1 MTTNRKKLYHNFFT
15 EQVEISPSINDGLNL
30 PEFEHLKVKMENPYS
45 KCHIE
50 KETAFFKKYLKLIE
64 SIPKTQQTL
73 HDKILKDICTNYL
86 DSLKYEFD
94 YFPLNP
100 LDNDLTVIVDDIAGN
115 GNFIF
120 SKKKDYEAY
129 LTKLDSFPE
138 MVDSMISNM
147 RKGIKTK
154 NVLPKIIALDLK
166 KQVKETL
173 SNKSWININSKKY
186 HGLNYNKI
194 CTGILETEL
203 SKMIDFLNKEY
214 IPNCRVSIGMLALPN
229 GKEKYEF
236 LVKTML
242 TEHNISIDYIHQ
254 FGLLEVERIHK
265 EMKHIQHVLQ
275 YKGTRKQ
282 FFNYMRNR
290 KDLKFKSKKELL
302 LTYKN
307 KVKYI
312 ERNLIPTLFHTKIKS
327 KCEVLA
333 VPKYNEKFASE
344 AYYQEG
350 DINGKRPGKFFI
362 NLKNIKENSKID
374 VEALVLH
381 EAMPGHHYQLS
392 LVNEHHDYPMFI
404 KMYGV
409 ESYMEGWA
417 LYCENLGEFKTNED
431 YFGKLVM
438 ELLRAIRLVV
448 DTGIHY
454 YGWSYKKTF
463 NYIVTNGYE
472 TKELIESQII
482 RYISLP
488 GQALA
493 YKIGEKCFIDC
504 LNKFLEDGGT
514 DIRDFHTKVLED
526 GVVPLHM
533 LREKFNIN

>member
-1 MTTNRKKLYHNFFT
+1 MTVSRKHLYHNFFV
-15 EQVEISPSINDGLNL
+15 EQVEISPSINDSLNL
-30 PEFEHLKVKMENPYS
+30 PEFEHLKDKMENPYS
-45 KCHIE
+45 KCHVD
-50 KETAFFKKYLKLIE
+50 KETTFFKKYLKIMNT
-64 SIPKTQQTL
+64 IPKTQLTL
-73 HDKILKDICTNYL
+73 HDKILKDICSTYL
-86 DSLKYEFD
+86 ESLKYDFD
-94 YFPLNP
+94 CFPLNP
-100 LDNDLTVIVDDIAGN
+100 LDNDLNDIVDDVAGN

-120 SKKKDYEAY
+120 TKKKDYESY
-129 LTKLDSFPE
+129 LKKLDCFPE
-138 MVDSMISNM
+138 IVDSMIANM
-147 RKGIKTK
+147 RTGIKTK
-154 NVLPKIIALDLK
+154 NVLPKIIAVDLK
-166 KQVKETL
+166 KQVSKAL
-173 SNKSWININSKKY
+173 SNKSWINLNSKKY
-186 HGLNYNKI
+186 PKLNYNKT
-194 CTGILETEL
+194 CTVIFETEL
-203 SKMIDFLNKEY
+203 TKMIHFLNKEY
-214 IPNCRVSIGMLALPN
+214 IPNCRTSIGMVALPD

-242 TEHNISIDYIHQ
+242 TEHNITVEYIHQ

-265 EMKHIQHVLQ
+265 EMKQIQDILN

-290 KDLKFKSKKELL
+290 KDLKFKNKRELL
-302 LTYKN
+302 ETYKN

-312 ERNLIPTLFHTKIKS
+312 ETNLMPSLFHTKIKS
-327 KCEVLA
+327 KCEVLP
-333 VPKYNEKFASE
+333 VPKYNEEFASE

-381 EAMPGHHYQLS
+381 EALPGHHYQLS
-392 LVNEHHDYPMFI
+392 MVNEHKDYPMFI

-409 ESYMEGWA
+409 ESYLEGWA
-417 LYCENLGEFKTNED
+417 LYCENLGEFKTHED

-454 YGWSYKKTF
+454 YGWSYDKTF
-463 NYIVTNGYE
+463 NYIVANGYE
-472 TKELIESQII
+472 TKNLIESQII

-514 DIRDFHTKVLED
+514 DIRDFHKKVLED
-526 GVVPLHM
+526 GVVPLHI
-533 LREKFNIN
+533 LREKFKIN